1 MSVQNAGAAPY
12 LKGLRAESE
21 IILKNTGIF
30 SLNALQSL
38 GYFNEGCLCTQS
50 SYFLCVSMKFNVLFH
65 CNSTPKCAKVA
76 KPQMIDWAKYGNLTL
91 ASSSNLC
98 VRHIYC
104 FTHFSCP
111 CMCIHSSS
119 IV

>member
-21 IILKNTGIF
+21 IILKNAGTF

-38 GYFNEGCLCTQS
+38 GYFNIGCPGTQC
-50 SYFLCVSMKFNVLFH
+50 SYFPYVSMTFNVLFH
-65 CNSTPKCAKVA
+65 CNFTLKCAEVA
-76 KPQMIDWAKYGNLTL
+76 QPQRINQAKYGNLTL
-91 ASSSNLC
+91 ASSNFC
-98 VRHIYC
+98 VGHIHC

-111 CMCIHSSS
+111 CMCIHGSS